1 MIPYLIVFIFTP
13 LCAYLSEKSFNNKQK
28 YKGVLFAILT
38 ILIPSI
44 IAGFRDIS
52 VGVDG
57 KVYVEPVLRS
67 FKGLTISR
75 AWGLHKIEKGYII
88 LTYIVSLITLNPN
101 VMLFIIN
108 LIISYF
114 IYMTAFKYRNHIN
127 MTIFIIIYVLYFYT
141 KSLNIMRQ
149 CIGIVIFMYS
159 LTFLKNKNYVK
170 AFIFTF
176 LAILFHNSIL
186 ICCSIYLLFFINNLK
201 IKKIYK
207 TFITIFLLIGV
218 AFLSFNIR
226 EIVKTLVL
234 DWDFLPQKYYDYTN
248 KITNFK
254 FNYIDLIVKGFLA
267 FLALMVC
274 NNEKENEDDIFNR
287 TMFESIIIGLI
298 LTISMA
304 TIGQSGEIHRLS
316 FAFVYIGASYLN
328 SKVLKLV
335 KNNLFNKVI
344 VYLIIIGIL
353 FTFWIVSYMI
363 GNEANL
369 YPYRFINE
377 SSIYKYK

>member
-1 MIPYLIVFIFTP
+1 
-13 LCAYLSEKSFNNKQK
+13 
-28 YKGVLFAILT
+28 
-38 ILIPSI
+38 
-44 IAGFRDIS
+44 
-52 VGVDG
+52 
-57 KVYVEPVLRS
+57 
-67 FKGLTISR
+67 
-75 AWGLHKIEKGYII
+75 
-88 LTYIVSLITLNPN
+88 
-101 VMLFIIN
+101 
-108 LIISYF
+108 
-114 IYMTAFKYRNHIN
+114 
-127 MTIFIIIYVLYFYT
+127 
-141 KSLNIMRQ
+141 
-149 CIGIVIFMYS
+149 
-159 LTFLKNKNYVK
+159 
-170 AFIFTF
+170 
-176 LAILFHNSIL
+176 
-186 ICCSIYLLFFINNLK
+186 
-201 IKKIYK
+201 
-207 TFITIFLLIGV
+207 
-218 AFLSFNIR
+218 
-226 EIVKTLVL
+226 
-234 DWDFLPQKYYDYTN
+234 
-248 KITNFK
+248 
-254 FNYIDLIVKGFLA
+254 
-267 FLALMVC
+267 MVC